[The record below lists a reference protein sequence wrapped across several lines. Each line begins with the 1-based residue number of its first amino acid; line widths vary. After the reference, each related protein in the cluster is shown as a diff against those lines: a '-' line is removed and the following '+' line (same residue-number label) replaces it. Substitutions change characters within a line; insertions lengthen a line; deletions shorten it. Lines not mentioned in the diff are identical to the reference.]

1 MRTHLQLEAQRAT
14 VQASYDAAIAENNEK
29 FANNDPKATSEYIY
43 ENQKQDAEKIIA
55 LLVKGVYAVSIS
67 KKTKVGMDGL
77 MIEIAKLAL
86 THPDDNFILDRK
98 NSFILTGMSCI
109 AWETDMKDKSPS
121 FLKNNIYHHGQLKNA
136 PLKNLKNSLVQVDEF
151 DTATKEFLRLHNV
164 LSDAGLLNINYIKE
178 NNIRFIFASA
188 TLIKELYQL
197 DHWGDLHA
205 HYKMTIPASY
215 IGHKDFLDLG
225 IIQPWYPLTNLA
237 SAEKWVVD
245 DIVQNYGTDYRV
257 SIVRTNNKN
266 KDYVETACKKHNVK
280 FIEHNSEDRLS
291 SEDEEK
297 LFVSQLNS
305 HVVLAVKGFYR
316 RAVLIPNQYKIR
328 IGATHELYKP
338 NDRVDYN
345 TEIQAKPGRMSGYWR
360 NIILNNEGEIIHK
373 TGPHRTSI
381 AAIECY
387 EKVYN
392 DPFGLNSFQTSTFKK
407 KNGVVKKAKPSL
419 ISPMHIIGL
428 EENAIIPFRVAD
440 DPHNPQTVPFV
451 FVVTPEQY
459 ATIVRIANSNKWDTE
474 SICKVIAIYN
484 PNLVAELNRIK
495 HAGGEDQT
503 IEPNETATT
512 YNVYITEFV
521 KASQGKYRRFHQGN
535 IENKNIDK
543 SQIYLDKINKRV
555 IVSLYYGTKL
565 PTPTP
570 TPTHFQQP

>member
-1 MRTHLQLEAQRAT
+1 METMRTHLQLQAQRAT
-14 VQASYDAAIAENNEK
+14 VYASYDAAVAENNER
-29 FANNDPKATSEYIY
+29 FANGDPKATSEYIY
-43 ENQKQDAEKIIA
+43 ENQKQDAEKIIN

-136 PLKNLKNSLVQVDEF
+136 PLKNLKKALIQVDEF
-151 DTATKEFLRLHNV
+151 DTATKEFLRLHNI

-178 NNIRFIFASA
+178 NDIRFIFASA

-197 DHWGDLHA
+197 DQWGDLHA

-215 IGHKDFLDLG
+215 IGHKDFLYLG

-237 SAEKWVVD
+237 SAEKWVTE
-245 DIVQNYGTDYRV
+245 DIVQNYGLDYRV
-257 SIVRTNNKN
+257 NLVRTNNKN
-266 KDYVETACKKHNVK
+266 EDYVETACKKHKIK

-291 SEDEEK
+291 AEDEEK
-297 LFVSQLNS
+297 LFVAQLDS

-360 NIILNNEGEIIHK
+360 NIILNNDGEIIHK

-387 EKVYN
+387 EEVYN
-392 DPFGLNSFQTSTFKK
+392 NPFGLNSFQTSTFKK

-419 ISPMHIIGL
+419 ISSMHVVGL
-428 EENAIIPFRVAD
+428 EENAIIPYRVAD

-459 ATIVRIANSNKWDTE
+459 ATIVRIANSNKWDNE
-474 SICKVIAIYN
+474 SIHNIIAIYN
-484 PNLVAELNRIK
+484 PSLVNELNRIK
-495 HAGGEDQT
+495 DAGGEDQT
-503 IEPNETATT
+503 VEPNETATT

-521 KASQGKYRRFHQGN
+521 KAFQGKYRRFHQGN
-535 IENKNIDK
+535 NENKFIDK
-543 SQIYLDKINKRV
+543 SQIYLDKKEKRI
-555 IVSLYYGTKL
+555 IVSIYYGTKL
-565 PTPTP
+565 ASTYS
-570 TPTHFQQP
+570 